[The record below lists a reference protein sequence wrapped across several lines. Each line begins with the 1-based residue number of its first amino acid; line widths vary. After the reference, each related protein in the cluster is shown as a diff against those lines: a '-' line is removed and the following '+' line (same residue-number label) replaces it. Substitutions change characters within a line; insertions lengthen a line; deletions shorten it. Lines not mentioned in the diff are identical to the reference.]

1 MNKYYN
7 NFTLKD
13 LEEAVNKIFD
23 KIFDKSRKQSNDF
36 VIYCSP
42 KMAQVF
48 DITVKEDLGLIN
60 PERAALERNAAI
72 NNAYV
77 HPEWDYLKYPQI
89 YINNPYRDYHT
100 NEIFEKEEDDYGD
113 YKLIYIGRK

>member
-1 MNKYYN
+1 MSKFYNKL
-7 NFTLKD
+7 TAED
-13 LEEAVNKIFD
+13 LVKALNKIYD
-23 KIFDKSRKQSNDF
+23 SKVKRSNHF
-36 VIYCSP
+36 VIYCNS

-48 DITVKEDLGLIN
+48 DITNKEYLGLIS

-72 NNAYV
+72 NNAYI

-100 NEIFEKEEDDYGD
+100 NEIFEEEEDDYGD